1 MITAVSRSL
10 RERWPYLLLL
20 GCLVWLDQL
29 TKLLVDRF
37 LPLYE
42 SRSVVQGLVSLTY
55 VRNRGAAFGI
65 LSDAQLPYQATLFA
79 VVGVL
84 ALGAIVAYSASLP
97 FRSRVPQTA
106 LALVMGGAL
115 GNLLDRARLGYVIDF
130 VDVYWGA
137 HHWPA
142 FNVADS
148 AISVGVALLI
158 LDMLLGREAPTSR
171 ETDMAEATSAR
182 RSE

>member
-1 MITAVSRSL
+1 LIAAVSRSL
-10 RERWPYLLLL
+10 RERWPYLCLV
-20 GCLVWLDQL
+20 GCLVFLDQL
-29 TKLLVDRF
+29 TKLLVDRL

-65 LSDAQLPYQATLFA
+65 LSDARLPHQATLFA
-79 VVGVL
+79 VIGVL
-84 ALGAIVAYSASLP
+84 ALGAIIAYSASLP
-97 FRSRVPQTA
+97 CRSRVPQTA
-106 LALVMGGAL
+106 LALVMSGAV
-115 GNLLDRARLGYVIDF
+115 GNLLDRARIDF
-130 VDVYWGA
+130 IDVYWGP

-158 LDMLLGREAPTSR
+158 LDMLQSPETPASR
-171 ETDMAEATSAR
+171 ETDMPEATSAG

>member
-1 MITAVSRSL
+1 MIAAVCRSL
-10 RERWPYLLLL
+10 RERWPYLLLV
-20 GCLVWLDQL
+20 GCLVCLDQL
-29 TKLLVDRF
+29 TKLLVDRL

-42 SRSVVQGLVSLTY
+42 SHSVIQGLVSLTY

-65 LSDAQLPYQATLFA
+65 LSDARLPHQATLFA
-79 VVGVL
+79 VIGVL
-84 ALGAIVAYSASLP
+84 ALGAIIAYSASLP
-97 FRSRVPQTA
+97 PRSRVPQTA
-106 LALVMGGAL
+106 LALVMSGAV

-130 VDVYWGA
+130 VDVYWGP

-158 LDMLLGREAPTSR
+158 LDMLRSPKTPASR
-171 ETDMAEATSAR
+171 ETDMAEATSAG